1 MKKYIMIAAI
11 AMATIASL
19 SSCSD
24 FLDSKNKSTVT
35 ADDQFKS
42 PSGWNQLLNQAYY
55 NMRNIYASPL
65 LFCAGTDMY
74 TTSQG
79 ATPSVIHTYQYP
91 ANNSEVQDLY
101 TNLYATI
108 NAANC
113 VLKYSTDTKINDQAI
128 FVRAYCYYI
137 LTQQFGGV
145 PYISEYIES
154 ASDSYPRTPLAECY
168 NKMIAELEG
177 VIARGALDAVSSAND
192 GHGRASILGAKAL
205 LAKIYL
211 AAGWDL
217 ETSLTDASKGTYTI
231 NGTSYFSKAA
241 SMAAEVASAVPLTQ
255 TFAQKWDFNLNE
267 AGNNAETLF
276 AIQYDRAT
284 SSDQVKGG
292 HSQQHY
298 FGGYMG
304 SNTLGVKAL
313 KNDLCPTERVYYAFD
328 KNDDRFEGSFMTTIY
343 AYSGDASKW
352 SKEGY
357 WGYFNTTDAEKNALK
372 VSWKFFPWYATTAE
386 INTYLTNNASK
397 FITTG
402 MKSPTKVLH
411 VADQVTCWAYKADG
425 SADAAASTNNT
436 MAITNAIAKIGLVPP
451 VKKFDDKNT
460 TSEVAQS
467 GGDYRDIV
475 VLNASE
481 IYLVAAE
488 AYLMAGDET
497 NALKYLNDVRNRAN
511 AGALASFA
519 AYQRFDWAMGATG
532 GYVHVGDTDSNGITL
547 NNIDVILDERMRE
560 TLGEYYRWM
569 DLRRTKQLIRYNI
582 AFNGITLANMTGA
595 DGQIKWLRPIPA
607 NEIELNTGI
616 TPADQNPGF
625 VTK

>member
-35 ADDQFKS
+35 AEDQFANAT
-42 PSGWNQLLNQAYY
+42 GWNQLLNQTYFNLRSVY
-55 NMRNIYASPL
+55 KSPL

-79 ATPSVIHTYQYP
+79 TAPSVIHTYQYP
-91 ANNSEVQDLY
+91 ANNQEVQDLY

-108 NAANC
+108 NTANC
-113 VLKYSTDTKINDQAI
+113 VLKYSTDQKINDQAI
-128 FVRAYCYYI
+128 FVRAYSYYI

-154 ASDSYPRTPLAECY
+154 ASDNYPRTPLAECY
-168 NKMIAELEG
+168 SKMIADLEG
-177 VIARGALDAVSSAND
+177 VIGRGALDPVSTPAD
-192 GHGRASILGAKAL
+192 GRGRASILGAKAL

-217 ETSLTDASKGTYTI
+217 ETSLTNAANGTYNI
-231 NGTSYFSKAA
+231 NGTSYFTKAA
-241 SMAAEVASAVPLTQ
+241 SMAASVASQVPLTQ
-255 TFAQKWDFNLNE
+255 TFAQKWDFDLNE
-267 AGNNAETLF
+267 AGNNPETLF

-292 HSQQHY
+292 HDQQHY

-313 KNDLCPTERVYYAFD
+313 KNDLCPTERVYLGFD
-328 KNDDRFEGSFMTTIY
+328 KNDERFEASFMTTIY
-343 AYSGDASKW
+343 GYDGDASKW
-352 SKEGY
+352 SKQGY
-357 WGYFNTTDAEKNALK
+357 WGYYNTTAAEKNALK
-372 VSWKFFPWYATTAE
+372 VSWKFFPWYATTTE
-386 INTYLTNNASK
+386 INTYLTDNAAK
-397 FITTG
+397 FVTTG
-402 MKSPTKVLH
+402 LKSPTKVLH

-425 SADAAASTNNT
+425 SADPTASTNNT
-436 MAITNAIAKIGLVPP
+436 MAFNNAIAKIGLVPP

-467 GGDYRDIV
+467 AGDYRDIV

-488 AYLMAGDET
+488 AYLMAGDQT
-497 NALKYLNDVRNRAN
+497 NALQYLNAVRNRAN

-519 AYQRFDWAMGATG
+519 AYQRFDWGQGATG
-532 GYVHVGDTDSNGITL
+532 GYVKVGDTDSYGLTL
-547 NNIDVILDERMRE
+547 NNLDVILDERMRE
-560 TLGEYYRWM
+560 TVGEYYRWM
-569 DLRRTKQLIRYNI
+569 DLRRTKQLVRYNVTY
-582 AFNGITLANMTGA
+582 GGLTVANMTGA

-625 VTK
+625 VTQ

>member
-1 MKKYIMIAAI
+1 
-11 AMATIASL
+11 
-19 SSCSD
+19 
-24 FLDSKNKSTVT
+24 
-35 ADDQFKS
+35 
-42 PSGWNQLLNQAYY
+42 
-55 NMRNIYASPL
+55 
-65 LFCAGTDMY
+65 
-74 TTSQG
+74 
-79 ATPSVIHTYQYP
+79 
-91 ANNSEVQDLY
+91 
-101 TNLYATI
+101 
-108 NAANC
+108 
-113 VLKYSTDTKINDQAI
+113 
-128 FVRAYCYYI
+128 
-137 LTQQFGGV
+137 
-145 PYISEYIES
+145 
-154 ASDSYPRTPLAECY
+154 
-168 NKMIAELEG
+168 
-177 VIARGALDAVSSAND
+177 
-192 GHGRASILGAKAL
+192 
-205 LAKIYL
+205 
-211 AAGWDL
+211 
-217 ETSLTDASKGTYTI
+217 
-231 NGTSYFSKAA
+231 
-241 SMAAEVASAVPLTQ
+241 
-255 TFAQKWDFNLNE
+255 
-267 AGNNAETLF
+267 
-276 AIQYDRAT
+276 
-284 SSDQVKGG
+284 
-292 HSQQHY
+292 
-298 FGGYMG
+298 
-304 SNTLGVKAL
+304 
-313 KNDLCPTERVYYAFD
+313 
-328 KNDDRFEGSFMTTIY
+328 
-343 AYSGDASKW
+343 
-352 SKEGY
+352 
-357 WGYFNTTDAEKNALK
+357 
-372 VSWKFFPWYATTAE
+372 
-386 INTYLTNNASK
+386 
-397 FITTG
+397 

-519 AYQRFDWAMGATG
+519 AYQRFDWAKGATG